1 MRLFHGHSERFPKYQ
16 NFKKL
21 RHGFVDKRTI
31 ITMAL
36 TSSSDWKTLEPFCLR
51 KKIPENALL
60 TITVNYRK
68 IVQKKKLCYS
78 KQHEIGYLMIYDVT

>member
-60 TITVNYRK
+60 TITENRTEK
-68 IVQKKKLCYS
+68 
-78 KQHEIGYLMIYDVT
+78 DVMLFKTT